1 MTSLPELAVIIP
13 VYNEVHTLA
22 TIVTQ
27 LTELPLHCEIIV
39 VDDAS

>member
-13 VYNEVHTLA
+13 VYNEVHALA

-27 LTELPLHCEIIV
+27 LNRGR
-39 VDDAS
+39 